1 MATKAKPRPGVTR
14 AKEPSTL
21 SQLTDWVRQ
30 GTESFFAT
38 QRTLLDLVMRQNAH
52 LIHGVQERLAAA
64 RAVPV
69 EAAKEIAG
77 EGTSNF
83 IAAQRV
89 LLNLAQ
95 RQNEILLT
103 GLKERAGG
111 LAPLAALTDVFR
123 RGVDTFIDMQLRF
136 LALAAKQTDA
146 WDDDTKTGKRFDAS
160 DLTELAR
167 EGMENFVRYQKKF
180 LDVIAEETA
189 HATGEHNGKES
200 RKKTDVTELARQAAE
215 AFIDAQKK
223 LLEVA
228 TQQADFNLKTARHA
242 VEVLNPLPAFSLAD
256 FTRQTVDSLVAA
268 QKALV
273 DVMAIPGRG
282 AGATK
287 TNHADPKTHRAHP
300 KTHRA
305 HPKTHRSPSR
315 TRPEPV
321 LTNR

>member
-1 MATKAKPRPGVTR
+1 MATKAKPRPAAPR
-14 AKEPSTL
+14 AKEPSAL

-64 RAVPV
+64 RTVPA
-69 EAAKEIAG
+69 EAALEIAG
-77 EGTSNF
+77 EGASNF

-103 GLKERAGG
+103 GVKERTGRV
-111 LAPLAALTDVFR
+111 LPLAALTEVFR
-123 RGVDTFIDMQLRF
+123 HGVDTFIEMQLHF

-146 WDDDTKTGKRFDAS
+146 WIDDAKAGRGFDAAG
-160 DLTELAR
+160 LTELAR
-167 EGMENFVRYQKKF
+167 DGMENFVRYQKKF

-189 HATGEHNGKES
+189 HATGANGKEP
-200 RKKTDVTELARQAAE
+200 RKKTEVTELARQAAE

-228 TQQADFNLKTARHA
+228 TQQVSVNLKTARHA
-242 VEVLNPLPAFSLAD
+242 VEVLNPLPALNFAD
-256 FTRQTVDSLVAA
+256 LTRQTVGSLVTA
-268 QKALV
+268 QKALL
-273 DVMAIPGRG
+273 DVMAKPGRG
-282 AGATK
+282 AGAAK
-287 TNHADPKTHRAHP
+287 PHRPHP
-300 KTHRA
+300 KTRKR
-305 HPKTHRSPSR
+305 P
-315 TRPEPV
+315 TRKEPEPA
-321 LTNR
+321 LSTP